1 MFHICVRDPNL
12 TVHAANT
19 DYPPK
24 LWPYSPRIA
33 QAGFSRSRTS
43 RTSGFASADVAGWT
57 AAIAT
62 QQAAAT
68 RRLLPKPAVATRALS
83 GSGGGG
89 GGANLKAAMFAARL
103 KQRAKMRNQF
113 HDLGWLKQQE
123 TAQTKREAA
132 DGVARVICCWVLQ
145 FELNTI
151 PESDDCELPG
161 EVLQNTVRC
170 CSSSRSA

>member
-1 MFHICVRDPNL
+1 
-12 TVHAANT
+12 
-19 DYPPK
+19 
-24 LWPYSPRIA
+24 
-33 QAGFSRSRTS
+33 
-43 RTSGFASADVAGWT
+43 
-57 AAIAT
+57 
-62 QQAAAT
+62 
-68 RRLLPKPAVATRALS
+68 
-83 GSGGGG
+83 
-89 GGANLKAAMFAARL
+89 
-103 KQRAKMRNQF
+103 MRNQF

-151 PESDDCELPG
+151 PESDDCGLPG